1 MKTETLKHSL
11 SFIKADVDRLV
22 SLAAVI
28 SALSQSESD
37 IEVKEIWAV
46 TGSIEI
52 GLNDIKSSLLEL
64 EALINNQISTNV
76 AA

>member
-52 GLNDIKSSLLEL
+52 GLNDIKSSLMKL